1 MNLPLAVTV
10 AVPLTEPS
18 KVQIVMPSSIASQF
32 RNRALIER
40 LGMLTPMIQAPMA
53 GTSTPALAAAVSN
66 AGGLGSI
73 GVAAMNVEAA
83 RKSIHDTRALT
94 RKPFNV
100 NVFCHAPARLD
111 TVRDA
116 AWLSYLAPE
125 FARFDA
131 RPPATLS
138 EIYTSFVANDAMFA
152 MLLEERPAVV
162 SFHFGLP
169 SQEKI
174 DALHAAGIALFA
186 SATNLAEARAIEAAG
201 VDAIVAQG
209 YEAGGHRGRFE
220 DLGDRVPTDDEQL
233 GTLALVRLI
242 VTHTSVPVIAA
253 GGIMD
258 GAGIAAVLALGAQAA
273 QLGTAF
279 VACPESSA
287 DAAYRERLTGENPPR
302 TALIRAISG
311 RPARG
316 FVNRLYALEQA
327 ADRPDLPA
335 YPVTYDAGK
344 SLNAAAKAKGNSD
357 YAAQWAGQAAPL
369 ARAMPA
375 AELVGVLRAELHE
388 TFDALRDLAATF

>member
-1 MNLPLAVTV
+1 
-10 AVPLTEPS
+10 
-18 KVQIVMPSSIASQF
+18 MPSSTASQP
-32 RNRALIER
+32 RHRALIER
-40 LGMLTPMIQAPMA
+40 LGLSTPIVQAPMA

-73 GVAAMNVEAA
+73 GVAAMNADAA
-83 RKSIHDTRALT
+83 RKAIHDTRSLT

-100 NVFCHAPARLD
+100 NVFCHAPAKLD
-111 TVRDA
+111 ASRDA
-116 AWLSYLAPE
+116 AWLAYLAPE

-131 RPPATLS
+131 TPPTTLG
-138 EIYTSFVANDAMFA
+138 EIYKTFAADDAMFA

-169 SQEKI
+169 PQEKI
-174 DALHAAGIALFA
+174 DALHAAGIVLFA
-186 SATNLAEARAIEAAG
+186 SATNLAEAKTIEAAG

-220 DLGDRVPTDDEQL
+220 DLGDRVPSDDEQL

-258 GAGIAAVLALGAQAA
+258 GAGIAAALALGAQAA

-287 DAAYRERLTGENPPR
+287 DAAYRERLIGGAAPR

-344 SLNAAAKAKGNSD
+344 AINAAAKAKGNSD

-375 AELVGVLRAELHE
+375 ADLVATLRSELRE
-388 TFDALRDLAATF
+388 TFNTLRELSAAY

>member
-1 MNLPLAVTV
+1 ML
-10 AVPLTEPS
+10 
-18 KVQIVMPSSIASQF
+18 SSNASQS
-32 RNRALIER
+32 RNRALVER
-40 LGMLTPMIQAPMA
+40 LGLQTPIIQAPMA

-73 GVAAMNVEAA
+73 GVAAAGPDAA
-83 RKSIHDTRALT
+83 RKAIHDTRALT

-100 NVFCHAPARLD
+100 NVFCHAPAKLD
-111 TVRDA
+111 PARDA
-116 AWLSYLAPE
+116 AWLAYLAPE
-125 FARFDA
+125 FARFEA
-131 RPPATLS
+131 TPPAALS
-138 EIYTSFVANDAMFA
+138 EIYKSFVADDAMYE

-174 DALHAAGIALFA
+174 DALHAAGITLFA
-186 SATNLAEARAIEAAG
+186 TATNLAEARAVQAAG
-201 VDAIVAQG
+201 IDAIVAQG
-209 YEAGGHRGRFE
+209 FEAGGHRGRFE

-258 GAGIAAVLALGAQAA
+258 GAGIAAALALGAQAA

-279 VACPESSA
+279 VACPESAA
-287 DAAYRERLTGENPPR
+287 DAAYRERLTRPNPPR

-316 FVNRLYALEQA
+316 FVNRLYAIEQTA
-327 ADRPDLPA
+327 GRPDLPA

-344 SLNAAAKAKGNSD
+344 AIHAAAKAKGNSD

-375 AELVGVLRAELHE
+375 AELIDVLRAELRQ
-388 TFDALRDLAATF
+388 TLDSLRELTVAF

>member
-1 MNLPLAVTV
+1 M
-10 AVPLTEPS
+10 
-18 KVQIVMPSSIASQF
+18 QIVMPSSTASRF

-40 LGMLTPMIQAPMA
+40 LGLLTPIVQAPMA

-73 GVAAMNVEAA
+73 GVAAMNAEAA

-100 NVFCHAPARLD
+100 NVFCHAPAKLD
-111 TVRDA
+111 TTRDA
-116 AWLSYLAPE
+116 AWLAYLAPE

-131 RPPATLS
+131 KPPATLS
-138 EIYTSFVANDAMFA
+138 EIYTSFVAEDAMFA

-174 DALHAAGIALFA
+174 DALHAAGITLFA

-242 VTHTSVPVIAA
+242 VTHTSVPVVAA

-287 DAAYRERLTGENPPR
+287 DAAYRERLTGAHPPR

-316 FVNRLYALEQA
+316 FVNRLYALEQTA
-327 ADRPDLPA
+327 GRPDLPA

-344 SLNAAAKAKGNSD
+344 AINAAAKAKGNNE

-388 TFDALRDLAATF
+388 TLDALRDLAATF

>member
-1 MNLPLAVTV
+1 MRSSPASH
-10 AVPLTEPS
+10 PLTE
-18 KVQIVMPSSIASQF
+18 
-32 RNRALIER
+32 R
-40 LGMLTPMIQAPMA
+40 LGLLTPIIQAPMA

-66 AGGLGSI
+66 AGGLGSL
-73 GVAAMNVEAA
+73 GVAAGNAVTA
-83 RKSIHDTRALT
+83 RKAIQDTRALT

-100 NVFCHAPARLD
+100 NLFCHAPATLD
-111 TVRDA
+111 AARDA
-116 AWLSYLAPE
+116 AWLAYLAPE

-131 RPPATLS
+131 VPPATLS
-138 EIYTSFVANDAMFA
+138 EIYTSFVADDDMFE
-152 MLLEERPAVV
+152 MLLAERPAVV

-169 SQEKI
+169 SQAKI
-174 DALHAAGIALFA
+174 DALHAAGITLFA
-186 SATNLAEARAIEAAG
+186 TATNLAEARAVEAAG
-201 VDAIVAQG
+201 IDAVVAQG

-233 GTLALVRLI
+233 GTLALVRLL
-242 VTHTSVPVIAA
+242 VTHTSLPVIAA

-279 VACPESSA
+279 VACPESAA
-287 DAAYRERLTGENPPR
+287 DAAYRERLTSGHPPR

-316 FVNRLYALEQA
+316 FANRLYELEEA
-327 ADRPDLPA
+327 AERPLLPA

-344 SLNAAAKAKGNSD
+344 ALNAAAKAKGNSD

-388 TFDALRDLAATF
+388 TFDALRELAITL

>member
-1 MNLPLAVTV
+1 
-10 AVPLTEPS
+10 
-18 KVQIVMPSSIASQF
+18 MPSSTASQS
-32 RNRALIER
+32 RHHALIER
-40 LGMLTPMIQAPMA
+40 LGLSTPIVQAPMA

-73 GVAAMNVEAA
+73 GVAAMNADAA
-83 RKSIHDTRALT
+83 RKAIHDTRTLT

-100 NVFCHAPARLD
+100 NVFCHAPAKLD
-111 TVRDA
+111 ASRDA
-116 AWLSYLAPE
+116 AWLAYLAPE

-131 RPPATLS
+131 VPPTTLG
-138 EIYTSFVANDAMFA
+138 EIYKTFAADDAMFA

-169 SQEKI
+169 SQERI
-174 DALHAAGIALFA
+174 DALHAAGIVLFA
-186 SATNLAEARAIEAAG
+186 SATNLAEAKTIEAAG

-258 GAGIAAVLALGAQAA
+258 GAGIAAALALGAQAA

-287 DAAYRERLTGENPPR
+287 DAAYRERLTGGAAPR

-344 SLNAAAKAKGNSD
+344 AINAAAKAKGNSD

-375 AELVGVLRAELHE
+375 ADLVTTLRTELRE
-388 TFDALRDLAATF
+388 TFNTLRELSATY

>member
-1 MNLPLAVTV
+1 M
-10 AVPLTEPS
+10 
-18 KVQIVMPSSIASQF
+18 SSSTASQS
-32 RNRALIER
+32 RHRALIER
-40 LGMLTPMIQAPMA
+40 LGLSTPIVQAPMA

-73 GVAAMNVEAA
+73 GVAAMNADAA
-83 RKSIHDTRALT
+83 RKAIHDTRALT

-100 NVFCHAPARLD
+100 NVFCHAPAKLD
-111 TVRDA
+111 ASRDA
-116 AWLSYLAPE
+116 AWLAYLAPE

-131 RPPATLS
+131 APPTTLG
-138 EIYTSFVANDAMFA
+138 EIYKTFAADDAMFA

-169 SQEKI
+169 SQERI
-174 DALHAAGIALFA
+174 DALHAAGIVLFA
-186 SATNLAEARAIEAAG
+186 SATNLAEAKTIEAAG

-220 DLGDRVPTDDEQL
+220 DLGDRVPSDDEQL

-258 GAGIAAVLALGAQAA
+258 GAGIAAALALGAQAA

-287 DAAYRERLTGENPPR
+287 DAAYRERLTGGAAPR

-344 SLNAAAKAKGNSD
+344 AINAAAKAKGNSD

-375 AELVGVLRAELHE
+375 ADLVTTLRTELRE
-388 TFDALRDLAATF
+388 TFNTLRELSATY

>member
-1 MNLPLAVTV
+1 
-10 AVPLTEPS
+10 
-18 KVQIVMPSSIASQF
+18 MPSSTASRF

-40 LGMLTPMIQAPMA
+40 LGLLTPIVQAPMA

-73 GVAAMNVEAA
+73 GVAAMNAEAA

-100 NVFCHAPARLD
+100 NVFCHAPAKLD
-111 TVRDA
+111 TTRDA
-116 AWLSYLAPE
+116 AWLAYLAPE

-131 RPPATLS
+131 KPPATLS
-138 EIYTSFVANDAMFA
+138 EIYTSFVAEDAMFA

-174 DALHAAGIALFA
+174 DALHAAGITLFA

-242 VTHTSVPVIAA
+242 VTHASVPVVAA

-287 DAAYRERLTGENPPR
+287 DAAYRERLTGAHPPR

-316 FVNRLYALEQA
+316 FVNRLYALEQTA
-327 ADRPDLPA
+327 GRPDLPA

-344 SLNAAAKAKGNSD
+344 AINAAAKAKGNNE

-369 ARAMPA
+369 ARSLPA
-375 AELVGVLRAELHE
+375 AQLIDVLTRE
-388 TFDALRDLAATF
+388 TREAIAAATAFAQ

>member
-1 MNLPLAVTV
+1 
-10 AVPLTEPS
+10 
-18 KVQIVMPSSIASQF
+18 MPSLLATPSRS
-32 RNRALIER
+32 RALIER
-40 LGMLTPMIQAPMA
+40 FGLLTPIIQAPMA

-73 GVAAMNVEAA
+73 GVAAMGPEAA
-83 RKSIHDTRALT
+83 RKAIHDTRALT

-100 NVFCHAPARLD
+100 NVFCHAPAKLD
-111 TVRDA
+111 ASRDA
-116 AWLSYLAPE
+116 AWLAYLAPE
-125 FARFDA
+125 FARFGA
-131 RPPATLS
+131 TPPATLS
-138 EIYTSFVANDAMFA
+138 EIYKSFVVDDAMFA

-174 DALHAAGIALFA
+174 DVLHAAGITLFA
-186 SATNLAEARAIEAAG
+186 TATNLAEARAVEAAG

-209 YEAGGHRGRFE
+209 YEAGGHRGCFE
-220 DLGDRVPTDDEQL
+220 DLGDGVPTNDEQL

-242 VTHTSVPVIAA
+242 VAHTSVPVIAA

-258 GAGIAAVLALGAQAA
+258 GAGIAAALALGAQAA

-287 DAAYRERLTGENPPR
+287 DTAYRERLTSAQPPR

-316 FVNRLYALEQA
+316 FVNRLHTLEQA
-327 ADRPDLPA
+327 VDRPALPA

-344 SLNAAAKAKGNSD
+344 AIHAAAKAQGNSD

-375 AELVGVLRAELHE
+375 AELVDVLRTELHE
-388 TFDALRDLAATF
+388 TLDALRELADTF

>member
-1 MNLPLAVTV
+1 MPSPLATQ
-10 AVPLTEPS
+10 S
-18 KVQIVMPSSIASQF
+18 RS
-32 RNRALIER
+32 RALIER
-40 LGMLTPMIQAPMA
+40 FGLLTPIIQAPMA

-73 GVAAMNVEAA
+73 GVAAMGPEAA
-83 RKSIHDTRALT
+83 RQAIHDTRALT

-100 NVFCHAPARLD
+100 NVFCHAPAKLD
-111 TVRDA
+111 ASRDA
-116 AWLSYLAPE
+116 AWLAYLAPE
-125 FARFDA
+125 FARFGA
-131 RPPATLS
+131 TPPSTLS
-138 EIYTSFVANDAMFA
+138 EIYKSFVVDDVMFA

-174 DALHAAGIALFA
+174 DALHAAGITLFA
-186 SATNLAEARAIEAAG
+186 TATNLAEARAVEAAG

-220 DLGDRVPTDDEQL
+220 DLGDGVPTDDEQL

-242 VTHTSVPVIAA
+242 VAHTSVPVIAA

-258 GAGIAAVLALGAQAA
+258 GAGIAAALALGAQAA

-287 DAAYRERLTGENPPR
+287 DAAYRERLTSAQPPR
-302 TALIRAISG
+302 TALVRAISG

-327 ADRPDLPA
+327 TDRPALPA

-344 SLNAAAKAKGNSD
+344 AIHAAAKAQGNSD

-375 AELVGVLRAELHE
+375 AELVGVLRTELHE
-388 TFDALRDLAATF
+388 TFDALRELADTF

>member
-1 MNLPLAVTV
+1 
-10 AVPLTEPS
+10 
-18 KVQIVMPSSIASQF
+18 MPSSTAS
-32 RNRALIER
+32 RLPNRALIER
-40 LGMLTPMIQAPMA
+40 LGLLTPIVQAPMA

-73 GVAAMNVEAA
+73 GVAAMNAEAA

-94 RKPFNV
+94 LKPFNV
-100 NVFCHAPARLD
+100 NVFCHAPAKLD
-111 TVRDA
+111 TTRDA
-116 AWLSYLAPE
+116 AWLAYLAPE

-131 RPPATLS
+131 KPPATLS
-138 EIYTSFVANDAMFA
+138 EIYTSFVAEDAMFA

-174 DALHAAGIALFA
+174 DALHAAGITLFA

-287 DAAYRERLTGENPPR
+287 DAAYRERLTGANPPR

-316 FVNRLYALEQA
+316 FVNRLYALEQTA
-327 ADRPDLPA
+327 GRPDLPA

-344 SLNAAAKAKGNSD
+344 AINAAAKAKGNNE

-388 TFDALRDLAATF
+388 TLDALRDLAATF

>member
-1 MNLPLAVTV
+1 
-10 AVPLTEPS
+10 
-18 KVQIVMPSSIASQF
+18 MPSSNAAQS

-40 LGMLTPMIQAPMA
+40 LGLQTPIIQAPMA

-73 GVAAMNVEAA
+73 GVAAVNADAA
-83 RKSIHDTRALT
+83 RKAIHDTRALT
-94 RKPFNV
+94 RKPFNA

-111 TVRDA
+111 ASRDA
-116 AWLSYLAPE
+116 AWLAYLAPE

-131 RPPATLS
+131 TPPATLS
-138 EIYTSFVANDAMFA
+138 EIYTSFVADDAMYA

-174 DALHAAGIALFA
+174 DALHAAGITLFA
-186 SATNLAEARAIEAAG
+186 TATNLAEAKAVQAAG

-220 DLGDRVPTDDEQL
+220 DLGDRVPTEDEQL

-258 GAGIAAVLALGAQAA
+258 GAGIAAALALGAQAA

-287 DAAYRERLTGENPPR
+287 DAAYRERLTGPNPPR

-327 ADRPDLPA
+327 AGRPDLPA

-344 SLNAAAKAKGNSD
+344 AINAAAKAKGNSD

-388 TFDALRDLAATF
+388 TLDALRDLAIAF